1 MNEIELLI
9 FCIISWSVV
18 GAMLLAPT
26 DLFSKSGDD
35 VNEQ

>member
-18 GAMLLAPT
+18 GVMLLAPT
-26 DLFSKSGDD
+26 DLFSKR
-35 VNEQ
+35 ER